1 LPLKDLAL
9 GAFKFIHVELLLKP
23 FETSGGIATGFLQRK
38 AGIGS
43 NESFRADRRG
53 VPSSRFTVATIST
66 TRAPHQYVLYS
77 QT

>member
-1 LPLKDLAL
+1 VLSWLPLKDLAL

-43 NESFRADRRG
+43 NEQIDEGFHRVDLPYR
-53 VPSSRFTVATIST
+53 
-66 TRAPHQYVLYS
+66 
-77 QT
+77 